1 MRVVIDTNLLVSAI
15 FWTGRPKLLLNL
27 VRMGQ
32 VTFLTSKA
40 LLSEL
45 NEVLTS
51 ERKPFQLRQREADK
65 IIDHLKDMAEIVH
78 TQSRV
83 SVCKD
88 DPDNRVL
95 ECAVDGR
102 ADYILTGDKD
112 LLKLRSFEGI
122 KIAKVSEFPLD
133 RA

>member
-1 MRVVIDTNLLVSAI
+1 MRVVIDTNILVSAI

-32 VTFLTSKA
+32 VTFLTSEA
-40 LLSEL
+40 LLAEL
-45 NEVLTS
+45 TEVLTS
-51 ERKPFQLRQREADK
+51 ERKPFQLGQREADK
-65 IIDHLKDMAEIVH
+65 IIGHLKERAEIVY
-78 TQSRV
+78 TESRV

-95 ECAVDGR
+95 ECAADGS

-112 LLKLRSFEGI
+112 LLKLRSFQGI
-122 KIAKVSEFPLD
+122 KIAKVSEFPL
-133 RA
+133 